1 MSRPAPRPTD
11 RQGAIAALAVAGAGL
26 VLMALVS
33 LALDALLAARLRAAL
48 AGAGAPVAGLPVT
61 LPHLTG
67 WDCRA
72 LTGRMW
78 YLPLAPALSRL
89 PVPPGAVARPVRG
102 RCAWSGFSPV
112 TLTLPAPR
120 VQP

>member
-11 RQGAIAALAVAGAGL
+11 RKGAFAALAVAGAGL

-48 AGAGAPVAGLPVT
+48 AQSGAPVAGVPVT

-67 WDCRA
+67 WECRA

-78 YLPLAPALSRL
+78 YLPLAPALSHL
-89 PVPPGAVARPVRG
+89 PVPPGALARPVRG
-102 RCAWSGFSPV
+102 RCAWAGYSPV
-112 TLTLPAPR
+112 ILTSPAPG
-120 VQP
+120 VLP